1 MVKTH
6 QNLQL
11 LTRDVV
17 HELSIFSSKKRTS
30 EILFIDKWYRPGEK
44 QNRA

>member
-11 LTRDVV
+11 LARDVV
-17 HELSIFSSKKRTS
+17 HELSIFSSKK
-30 EILFIDKWYRPGEK
+30 EDFGNPLH
-44 QNRA
+44 